1 MEVTIMNNEK
11 SDSFELFQEN
21 AAAMLKQIEKNIS
34 KTMDTSFKDA
44 SIVNTSFIPS
54 ELATSVNKYLTES
67 YPEEL
72 SEAMNKFI
80 ESVNKLASQFD
91 FEAMYKRFFE
101 SIESLVKLFDNTN
114 ISENQALKE
123 QSMIIDAI
131 EVLPVDQEIKDI
143 VIPKSCREKAPWTRG
158 EIIALFSLFVALLT
172 QLTSCINSSSNIT
185 NNTSITN
192 NNYYFNSSDSESE
205 YSEAVAGSSQLHLEA
220 SDSLPEDSCSVQ
232 EELEGSSSEASESLA
247 EDPGEDLS
255 HQADPE

>member
-1 MEVTIMNNEK
+1 MSNDN
-11 SDSFELFQEN
+11 SNFFELVQEN

-80 ESVNKLASQFD
+80 ESVNKPASQFD
-91 FEAMYKRFFE
+91 FEAMYKRTFE

-114 ISENQALKE
+114 IPENQALKE
-123 QSMIIDAI
+123 QSVIIDAI
-131 EVLPVDQEIKDI
+131 EVLPVDQEIKDCVVSKI
-143 VIPKSCREKAPWTRG
+143 DNRKTPWTRDQKLIAFQL
-158 EIIALFSLFVALLT
+158 IIALIQTFFG
-172 QLTSCINSSSNIT
+172 SNIT
-185 NNTSITN
+185 INTNTNNTT
-192 NNYYFNSSDSESE
+192 NNYYYTTNNYYYATSDSESE
-205 YSEAVAGSSQLHLEA
+205 NTEAIPESSQLHLEA
-220 SDSLPEDSCSVQ
+220 SDSLSEDSCSVQ
-232 EELEGSSSEASESLA
+232 EEPEDSSSEASESLA